1 MMINLHWMWWIC
13 KAIGKIIHIQ
23 EWLKGLSSMQR
34 RDFLNA
40 YKRDKKET
48 HKRYLAGLKSRKR
61 LKVKINRLQYDASQ
75 NIGLQL
81 YDASLNDQIEK
92 EILQAQDKDPD
103 IDFGSGD
110 LTYSDLHE
118 LEPDFNDIPDDLDL
132 E

>member
-1 MMINLHWMWWIC
+1 M
-13 KAIGKIIHIQ
+13 
-23 EWLKGLSSMQR
+23 
-34 RDFLNA
+34 
-40 YKRDKKET
+40 
-48 HKRYLAGLKSRKR
+48 AGLKSRKR
-61 LKVKINRLQYDASQ
+61 LKLKINRLQYDASQ

-81 YDASLNDQIEK
+81 YDASLNDQIDK